1 MLEKTPPWLVV
12 INPHAG
18 GSKAKSDWPK
28 IRALL
33 EEASFQYDAVFSE
46 YPHHAIPLVKQLI
59 EEKGYTRVLAVGGDG
74 TLNEVVNGIFQQ
86 QRFDPKK
93 ITLGLITIGTGND
106 WGRMYA
112 MPKSYKKQIKILKKR
127 HVLLQDVGKVK
138 YLHDTEEI
146 SRYFVNIAGMGFDA
160 LVAKKTNLLK
170 EKGSGGPLSYL
181 YSLVTGL
188 FEFHPIHLDIESD
201 GASLFSGNIFSVSIG
216 ICKYNGGGMKQL
228 PNAIPNDGLFD
239 VTIIKKM
246 SKAKVLRSIHKVY
259 DGTFIQMEEV
269 KTFTGKEFTLTSS
282 PTHKAFLETD
292 GESLGH
298 SPLHFT
304 VVPSAIGLVVRKK
317 MKVLYAGKGN

>member
-1 MLEKTPPWLVV
+1 LEKSTRWLVV

-18 GSKAKSDWPK
+18 GSKAKTDWPK

-33 EEASFQYDAVFSE
+33 QESAFQFDAVFSE

-59 EEKGYTRVLAVGGDG
+59 EDKGYTRVLAVGGDG

-86 QRFDPKK
+86 QRFDPK
-93 ITLGLITIGTGND
+93 IMTLGLITIGTGND

-112 MPKSYKKQIKILKKR
+112 MPKSYKKQVRILKKG
-127 HVLLQDVGKVK
+127 HVFLQDVGEVK
-138 YLHDTEEI
+138 YLHDTEEK

-181 YSLVTGL
+181 YSLITGL
-188 FEFHPIHLDIESD
+188 FQFHPVQLEIESR
-201 GASLFSGNIFSVSIG
+201 GKPLFSGNIFSVSIG

-239 VTIIKKM
+239 VSIIKKM
-246 SKAKVLRSIHKVY
+246 PKSKVLSNIHKVY
-259 DGTFIQMEEV
+259 DGSFIQMKEV
-269 KTFTGKEFTLTSS
+269 KTFTGNEFTLTST

-304 VVPSAIGLVVRKK
+304 VVPKAIGMVVRKK
-317 MKVLYAGKGN
+317 MKVLYAGNGN